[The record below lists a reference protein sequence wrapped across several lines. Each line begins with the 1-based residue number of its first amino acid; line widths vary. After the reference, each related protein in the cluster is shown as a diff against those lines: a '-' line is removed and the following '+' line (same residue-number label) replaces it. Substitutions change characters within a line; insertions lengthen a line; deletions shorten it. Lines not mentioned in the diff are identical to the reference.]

1 MGMPARLRAPD
12 LAQPRGVRQVL
23 EDGHQLVEPAARE
36 AVDSLPAAM
45 RRIAGYQF
53 GWWDPDGVPTPGIG
67 GKGVRSAL
75 VLLTAEAA
83 GGHPSAASAAVPAA
97 VAIGLVHEFS
107 LLHDDVM
114 DGDETRRH
122 RPTAW
127 TVFGI
132 GAAILAGDA
141 LLALGH
147 QVLAESA
154 NPIAQE
160 TVSSL
165 SKAVLGLIDGQI
177 ADLAFETRDDVSL
190 PEVLRMAQMKTS
202 TLFGAACALGAGFGG
217 AGPQAV
223 ARYRNFGEH
232 LGLAFQHVDDL
243 LGIWGDPSV
252 TGKPV
257 HSDLAR
263 RKKSLPV
270 VAALTSGSPEGEE
283 LASLYRREEAL
294 SGDDVARAA
303 ALVEAAGGRAWSQTQ
318 VDRLLAAALDTLD
331 AAPPSSR
338 AQAELGELAE
348 FVVRRDH

>member
-12 LAQPRGVRQVL
+12 LGEPRPVGRVL
-23 EDGHQLVEPAARE
+23 EDGRQLVEPAARE

-53 GWWDPDGVPTPGIG
+53 GWCDPEGVPTPGIG

-83 GGHPSAASAAVPAA
+83 GGRPSAAVPAA

-127 TVFGI
+127 MVFGV
-132 GAAILAGDA
+132 GGAILAGDA
-141 LLALGH
+141 LLALGL

-154 NPIAQE
+154 NPTAQE
-160 TVSSL
+160 SVTSL
-165 SKAVLGLIDGQI
+165 SKAVVALVDGQI
-177 ADLAFETRDDVSL
+177 ADLAFEARDDVSL
-190 PEVLRMAQMKTS
+190 AEVVRMSQMKTS
-202 TLFGAACALGAGFGG
+202 ALIGEACALGAGFGG
-217 AGPQAV
+217 AGPQTV
-223 ARYRNFGEH
+223 ARLRGFGEH

-257 HSDLAR
+257 HADLAR

-270 VAALTSGSPEGEE
+270 VAALTSGSPEGAE
-283 LASLYRREEAL
+283 LASLYRCEEPL
-294 SGDDVARAA
+294 SDDDLVRAA
-303 ALVEAAGGRAWSQTQ
+303 ALVDAAGGRAWSLAQ
-318 VDRLLAAALDTLD
+318 VDCLFAAALDDLD
-331 AAPPSSR
+331 SARPSSR
-338 AQAELGELAE
+338 VQAELAELAE
-348 FVVRRDH
+348 LVVRRDR